1 MQWFYNRFGR
11 DIGID
16 LGTANTLVHVRGKG
30 VVLMEPSVVAINADF
45 KEVLAVGSEAKEM
58 IGRTPG
64 NIVAV
69 RPMKDGVIADFDI
82 TQAMIRYFIRRAQ
95 NRRILKP
102 FVLVAVPSGCTE
114 VERRAVIDAAE
125 SAGAR
130 DAETV
135 LEPMAAAVGA
145 GLPVG
150 SPTGNMIVDIGG
162 GTCEVAVI
170 SLEGVVTSRSIRVA
184 GDEMD
189 EAVVNYAKRAY
200 NLLIGERTAEEAKV
214 TLGSAFEL
222 DEEETMDIRG
232 RDLVTGLPRT
242 ITIDSRE
249 IRKALAEPVNTIV
262 EAIKGTL
269 ERTPPELSADIMDRG
284 IVVTGG
290 GALLRGLDRLITH
303 ETGMP
308 VHVIDEPLGAVARGT
323 GMMLEDPVKLRR
335 VLASTRRTAG
345 ARRY

>member
-1 MQWFYNRFGR
+1 VQWLYNYLSK

-16 LGTANTLVHVRGKG
+16 LGTANTLVHVRGRG
-30 VVLMEPSVVAINADF
+30 IVLMEPSVVAINADT
-45 KEVLAVGSEAKEM
+45 KEVLAVGTEAKQM

-64 NIVAV
+64 NIIAV

-82 TQAMIRYFIRRAQ
+82 TQAMMRYFIRKAYKHRL
-95 NRRILKP
+95 LKP

-135 LEPMAAAVGA
+135 PEPMAAAVGA
-145 GLPVG
+145 GLPVNE
-150 SPTGNMIVDIGG
+150 PTGNMIVDIGG

-170 SLEGVVTSRSIRVA
+170 SLEGIVASRSIRVA

-189 EAVVNYAKRAY
+189 EAVVSYVKRAY
-200 NLLIGERTAEEAKV
+200 NLLIGERTAEEVKM
-214 TLGSAFEL
+214 TIGSAFEL
-222 DEEETMDIRG
+222 DEEERMDIRG

-249 IRKALAEPVNTIV
+249 IRKALSEPVGNII
-262 EAIKGTL
+262 EAVKETL
-269 ERTPPELSADIMDRG
+269 ERTPPELAADIMDRG
-284 IVVTGG
+284 IVMTGG
-290 GALLRGLDRLITH
+290 SAMLKGLDKLVSQ

-308 VHVIDEPLGAVARGT
+308 VHIIDEPLRAVARGT
-323 GMMLEDPVKLRR
+323 GIMLEDQDKLRK
-335 VLASTRRTAG
+335 VLASSRRSKHD
-345 ARRY
+345 R

>member
-1 MQWFYNRFGR
+1 MQWLYNYLSK

-30 VVLMEPSVVAINADF
+30 VVLMEPSVVAINADS
-45 KEVLAVGSEAKEM
+45 KEVLAVGTEAKLM

-64 NIVAV
+64 NIIAV

-82 TQAMIRYFIRRAQ
+82 TQAMMRYFIRKAYR
-95 NRRILKP
+95 RRILKP

-135 LEPMAAAVGA
+135 PEPMAAAVGA
-145 GLPVG
+145 GLPVNE
-150 SPTGNMIVDIGG
+150 PTGNMVVDIGG

-170 SLEGVVTSRSIRVA
+170 SLEGIVTSRSIRVG
-184 GDEMD
+184 GDELD
-189 EAVVNYAKRAY
+189 DSVVSYVKRAY
-200 NLLIGERTAEEAKV
+200 NLLIGERTAEEVKV
-214 TLGSAFEL
+214 AIGSAFEL
-222 DEEETMDIRG
+222 DEEQSAEIRG

-242 ITIDSRE
+242 ITVDSRE
-249 IRKALAEPVNTIV
+249 IRKALSEPVGAIID
-262 EAIKGTL
+262 AIKGTL
-269 ERTPPELSADIMDRG
+269 ERTPPELAADIMDRG
-284 IVVTGG
+284 IVMTGG
-290 GALLRGLDRLITH
+290 GSCLMGLDKLISQ

-308 VHVIDEPLGAVARGT
+308 VHIIDDPLQAVAKGT
-323 GMMLEDPVKLRR
+323 GIMLEDQPMLRK
-335 VLASTRRTAG
+335 VLASSRRAKQ
-345 ARRY
+345 

>member
-1 MQWFYNRFGR
+1 MQWLYNYFSR

-16 LGTANTLVHVRGKG
+16 LGTANTLVHIRGRG
-30 VVLMEPSVVAINADF
+30 VVLMEPSVVAINADS
-45 KEVLAVGSEAKEM
+45 KEVLAVGTEAKQM

-82 TQAMIRYFIRRAQ
+82 TQAMMRYFIRRAQ
-95 NRRILKP
+95 SRRILKP

-145 GLPVG
+145 GLPVDE
-150 SPTGNMIVDIGG
+150 PTGNMVVDIGG

-189 EAVVNYAKRAY
+189 EAVVNYVKRAY

-214 TLGSAFEL
+214 TIGSAFDL
-222 DEEETMDIRG
+222 DEEQTLDIRG

-249 IRKALAEPVNTIV
+249 MRKALSEPVGTII

-308 VHVIDEPLGAVARGT
+308 VHIVDDPLGAVARGT
-323 GMMLEDPVKLRR
+323 GMMLEDPAKLKKVLSSSRR
-335 VLASTRRTAG
+335 A
-345 ARRY
+345 ARQ

>member
-1 MQWFYNRFGR
+1 MQFLYNYLSR

-30 VVLMEPSVVAINADF
+30 IVVMEPSVVAINADS
-45 KEVLAVGSEAKEM
+45 KEVLAVGKEAKQM

-64 NIVAV
+64 NIIAV

-82 TQAMIRYFIRRAQ
+82 THAMMRHFIRRAQ
-95 NRRILKP
+95 RRRILKP

-135 LEPMAAAVGA
+135 PEPMAAAVGS
-145 GLPVG
+145 GLPVNE
-150 SPTGNMIVDIGG
+150 PTGNMIVDIGG

-170 SLEGVVTSRSIRVA
+170 SLEGIVTSRSIRVA

-189 EAVVNYAKRAY
+189 EAVVNYVKRAY
-200 NLLIGERTAEEAKV
+200 NLLIGERTAEDVKM
-214 TLGSAFEL
+214 TIGSAFDL
-222 DEEETMDIRG
+222 DEELSSEIRG

-242 ITIDSRE
+242 ITVDSKE
-249 IRKALAEPVNTIV
+249 IRRALSEPVSAIV
-262 EAIKGTL
+262 DAIKETL
-269 ERTPPELSADIMDRG
+269 ERTPPELASDIMDRG
-284 IVVTGG
+284 IVMSGG
-290 GALLRGLDRLITH
+290 GAMLQGLDQLVSQ

-308 VHVIDEPLGAVARGT
+308 VHIVDTPLGAVARGT
-323 GMMLEDPVKLRR
+323 GAMLEDQATLRK
-335 VLASTRRTAG
+335 VLASSRRAK
-345 ARRY
+345 R

>member
-30 VVLMEPSVVAINADF
+30 VVLMEPSVVAINADS

>member
-1 MQWFYNRFGR
+1 MQWLYNYLSK

-30 VVLMEPSVVAINADF
+30 VVLMEPSVVAINADS
-45 KEVLAVGSEAKEM
+45 KEVLAVGTEAKMM

-64 NIVAV
+64 NIIAV

-82 TQAMIRYFIRRAQ
+82 TQAMMRYFIRKAYR
-95 NRRILKP
+95 RRILKP

-135 LEPMAAAVGA
+135 PEPMAAAVGA
-145 GLPVG
+145 GLPVNE
-150 SPTGNMIVDIGG
+150 PTGNMVVDIGG

-170 SLEGVVTSRSIRVA
+170 SLEGIVTSRSIRVG
-184 GDEMD
+184 GDELD
-189 EAVVNYAKRAY
+189 DSVVSYVKRAY
-200 NLLIGERTAEEAKV
+200 NLLIGERTAEEVKV
-214 TLGSAFEL
+214 AIGSAFEL
-222 DEEETMDIRG
+222 DEEQSAEIRG

-242 ITIDSRE
+242 ITVDSRE
-249 IRKALAEPVNTIV
+249 IRKALSEPVGAIID
-262 EAIKGTL
+262 AIKGTL
-269 ERTPPELSADIMDRG
+269 ERTPPELAADIMDRG
-284 IVVTGG
+284 IVMTGG
-290 GALLRGLDRLITH
+290 GSCLMGLDKLISQ

-308 VHVIDEPLGAVARGT
+308 VHIIDDPLQAVARGT
-323 GMMLEDPVKLRR
+323 GVMLEDQVMLRK
-335 VLASTRRTAG
+335 VLASSRRAKQ
-345 ARRY
+345 

>member
-30 VVLMEPSVVAINADF
+30 VVLMEPSVVAINADS

-82 TQAMIRYFIRRAQ
+82 TQAMMRYFIRRAQ
-95 NRRILKP
+95 SRRILKP

-145 GLPVG
+145 GLPVDE
-150 SPTGNMIVDIGG
+150 PTGNMVVDIGG

-189 EAVVNYAKRAY
+189 EAVVNYVKRAY

-214 TLGSAFEL
+214 TIGSAFDL
-222 DEEETMDIRG
+222 DEEQTLDIRG

-249 IRKALAEPVNTIV
+249 MRKALSEPVGTII

-308 VHVIDEPLGAVARGT
+308 VHIVDDPLGAVARGT
-323 GMMLEDPVKLRR
+323 GMMLEDPAKLKKVLSSSRR
-335 VLASTRRTAG
+335 A
-345 ARRY
+345 ARQ

>member
-1 MQWFYNRFGR
+1 MQWLYNYLSK

-30 VVLMEPSVVAINADF
+30 VVLMEPSVVAINADS
-45 KEVLAVGSEAKEM
+45 KEVLAVGTEAKQM

-64 NIVAV
+64 NIIAV

-82 TQAMIRYFIRRAQ
+82 TQAMMRYFIRKAYR
-95 NRRILKP
+95 RRILKP

-135 LEPMAAAVGA
+135 PEPMAAAVGA
-145 GLPVG
+145 GLPVNE
-150 SPTGNMIVDIGG
+150 PTGNMVVDIGG

-170 SLEGVVTSRSIRVA
+170 SLEGIVTSSSIRVG
-184 GDEMD
+184 GDELD
-189 EAVVNYAKRAY
+189 DAVVSYVKRAY
-200 NLLIGERTAEEAKV
+200 NLLIGERTAEEVKV
-214 TLGSAFEL
+214 TIGSAFEL
-222 DEEETMDIRG
+222 DEEKSAEIRG

-249 IRKALAEPVNTIV
+249 IRKALSEPVGAIID
-262 EAIKGTL
+262 AIKGTL
-269 ERTPPELSADIMDRG
+269 ERTPPELAADIMDRG
-284 IVVTGG
+284 IVMTGG
-290 GALLRGLDRLITH
+290 GSCLRGLDKLVSL

-308 VHVIDEPLGAVARGT
+308 VHIVDEPMRAVAKGT
-323 GMMLEDPVKLRR
+323 GIMLEDQAMLRK
-335 VLASTRRTAG
+335 VLASSRR
-345 ARRY
+345 ARQ

>member
-1 MQWFYNRFGR
+1 MQWLYNYLSK

-30 VVLMEPSVVAINADF
+30 VVLMEPSVVAINADS
-45 KEVLAVGSEAKEM
+45 KEVLAVGTEAKRM

-64 NIVAV
+64 NIIAV

-82 TQAMIRYFIRRAQ
+82 TQAMMRYFIRKAYK
-95 NRRILKP
+95 RRILKP

-135 LEPMAAAVGA
+135 PEPMAAAVGA
-145 GLPVG
+145 GLPVDE
-150 SPTGNMIVDIGG
+150 PTGNMVVDIGG

-170 SLEGVVTSRSIRVA
+170 SLEGIVTSRSIRVG
-184 GDEMD
+184 GDELD
-189 EAVVNYAKRAY
+189 DAVVNYVKRAY
-200 NLLIGERTAEEAKV
+200 NLLVGERTAEEVKV
-214 TLGSAFEL
+214 VIGSAFEL
-222 DEEETMDIRG
+222 DEEQSTEIRG

-249 IRKALAEPVNTIV
+249 IRKALSEPVGAIID
-262 EAIKGTL
+262 AIKGTL
-269 ERTPPELSADIMDRG
+269 ERTPPELAADIMDRG
-284 IVVTGG
+284 IVMTGG
-290 GALLRGLDRLITH
+290 GSCLKGLDRLISL

-308 VHVIDEPLGAVARGT
+308 VHIVDEPMSAVAKGT
-323 GMMLEDPVKLRR
+323 GCMLEDPVMLRK
-335 VLASTRRTAG
+335 VLASSRR
-345 ARRY
+345 ARQ